1 MGLKTTGLDET
12 AHRVRMCRGKEACG
26 LIYRERRK
34 EVKREKGEGEGMKE
48 GGEDPAECP
57 HLGSPH

>member
-34 EVKREKGEGEGMKE
+34 EEAEKETEE
-48 GGEDPAECP
+48 LPA
-57 HLGSPH
+57 S